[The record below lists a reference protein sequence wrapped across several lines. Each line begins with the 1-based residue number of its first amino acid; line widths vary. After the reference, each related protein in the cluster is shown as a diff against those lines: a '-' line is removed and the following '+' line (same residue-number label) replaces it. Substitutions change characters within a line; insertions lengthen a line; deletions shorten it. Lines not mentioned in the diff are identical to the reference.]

1 MAELVGKPKET
12 VWDAIARFTPQL
24 DQLQH
29 KGETITCEAP
39 LDPDVVSA
47 QYWNKVATNLIDLAQ
62 KFESSHQ
69 VRTKVYPSNS
79 CM

>member
-12 VWDAIARFTPQL
+12 VWDAIARFTSQL

-29 KGETITCEAP
+29 KGETITSEAP
-39 LDPDVVSA
+39 FDPEVVSA
-47 QYWNKVATNLIDLAQ
+47 QYWNKVATNSPKSLRAVLPAFFPNCR
-62 KFESSHQ
+62 KA
-69 VRTKVYPSNS
+69 RT